1 MDQASSAPEPPSLT
15 PTKKNGSSED
25 IKKLNKIPAKRSR
38 STKDLLQGVV
48 VAKKR
53 STDENDH
60 NTEDKPAKRPHVKG
74 KQEKQDTAKNENTSQ
89 LKQDNN
95 LAAKPKTPISSLVSY
110 GDDSSSDEDWIY
122 PKDEM
127 TILSP

>member
-15 PTKKNGSSED
+15 STRKNESNEDLKKF
-25 IKKLNKIPAKRSR
+25 NKVPAKRSR

-53 STDENDH
+53 SADENGQD
-60 NTEDKPAKRPHVKG
+60 TEDKPAKRPFVKG
-74 KQEKQDTAKNENTSQ
+74 KDTKEDVAKNEKTSQ

-95 LAAKPKTPISSLVSY
+95 LAATSNGLISSLVSY
-110 GDDSSSDEDWIY
+110 GDDSSSDED
-122 PKDEM
+122 
-127 TILSP
+127 